1 MADRQKTLA
10 LIKEIKKHGDV
21 ALEQLDSILEQ
32 GPEAGLHIYDLDL
45 RAALEHDFGPAYRD
59 RVENMESSALEAI
72 VTSGMFHKMVQR
84 QIRFGLMENPREQYK
99 LLSLVPSETK
109 GECEGNYRDWGVFSD
124 FRVQKLSELQ
134 KAPLYGI
141 ATDYLDH
148 PQGEMYGNALA
159 WTREA
164 MCKDPNGFIQTQVPK
179 LVDAHQFEIELALLD
194 TLLGYEYTY
203 DRSGTEYDVYYDD
216 GTVFTDG
223 TNGPW
228 QNSLPLAIECPSSFE
243 PLKDLWRNMTDLVHG
258 RPIEWNETNMQV
270 LTSLEQ
276 ASALRKILKS
286 TQVEEDVTCAGST
299 FKYVMTPQ
307 VANDLDFEPVGYR
320 RMVDK
325 IVERYGVTEA
335 QAQQWMWFGNIAEFM
350 GLVYQI
356 RPRAMRV
363 PIGSEEYRRRIV
375 AMYTT
380 ESKWYS
386 YVKDPQKGVLVT
398 DVDSGS

>member
-10 LIKEIKKHGDV
+10 LMKEIKKHGDV

-32 GPEAGLHIYDLDL
+32 GPEAGLHIYALDL
-45 RAALEHDFGPAYRD
+45 RAALEHDLGPAYRD
-59 RVENMESSALEAI
+59 RVENMESPALEAI

-203 DRSGTEYDVYYDD
+203 DRSGTEYSVYYDD

-223 TNGPW
+223 TSGPW

-307 VANDLDFEPVGYR
+307 VANDLDFNPVGYR
-320 RMVDK
+320 RMVEK
-325 IVERYGVTEA
+325 IVERYSVTEA

>member
-10 LIKEIKKHGDV
+10 LIKEIKRHGDV

-45 RAALEHDFGPAYRD
+45 RAALEHDFGPGYRD
-59 RVENMESSALEAI
+59 RVENMESAALEAI

-179 LVDAHQFEIELALLD
+179 LVDAHQFEIELNLLD

-203 DRSGTEYDVYYDD
+203 DRSGTEYNIYYDD
-216 GTVFTDG
+216 GTVFDDG
-223 TNGPW
+223 TSGPW
-228 QNSLPLAIECPSSFE
+228 QNSLPLAIECPSSFDS
-243 PLKDLWRNMTDLVHG
+243 LKDLWRNMTDLVHG

-307 VANDLDFEPVGYR
+307 VANDLDFNPVGYR

>member
-1 MADRQKTLA
+1 
-10 LIKEIKKHGDV
+10 
-21 ALEQLDSILEQ
+21 
-32 GPEAGLHIYDLDL
+32 
-45 RAALEHDFGPAYRD
+45 
-59 RVENMESSALEAI
+59 
-72 VTSGMFHKMVQR
+72 
-84 QIRFGLMENPREQYK
+84 
-99 LLSLVPSETK
+99 
-109 GECEGNYRDWGVFSD
+109 
-124 FRVQKLSELQ
+124 
-134 KAPLYGI
+134 
-141 ATDYLDH
+141 
-148 PQGEMYGNALA
+148 
-159 WTREA
+159 
-164 MCKDPNGFIQTQVPK
+164 
-179 LVDAHQFEIELALLD
+179 
-194 TLLGYEYTY
+194 
-203 DRSGTEYDVYYDD
+203 
-216 GTVFTDG
+216 
-223 TNGPW
+223 
-228 QNSLPLAIECPSSFE
+228 
-243 PLKDLWRNMTDLVHG
+243 
-258 RPIEWNETNMQV
+258 MQV

-325 IVERYGVTEA
+325 IVERYNVTEA
-335 QAQQWMWFGNIAEFM
+335 QAQQWMWFGNISDFM

>member
-10 LIKEIKKHGDV
+10 LMKEIKKHGDV

-45 RAALEHDFGPAYRD
+45 RAALEHDFGPGYRD
-59 RVENMESSALEAI
+59 RVENMESAALEAI

-99 LLSLVPSETK
+99 LLSLVPSENK

-148 PQGEMYGNALA
+148 PEGAMYGNALA

-164 MCKDPNGFIQTQVPK
+164 MCKDPNGFIMTQVPK

-216 GTVFTDG
+216 GTVFEDG
-223 TNGPW
+223 TSGPW
-228 QNSLPLAIECPSSFE
+228 QNSLPLSIDCPASFDS
-243 PLKDLWRNMTDLVHG
+243 LKDLWRNMTDLVHG

-286 TQVEEDVTCAGST
+286 TQVEEDVTCGGST

-307 VANDLDFEPVGYR
+307 VANDLDFDPMGYR

-325 IVERYGVTEA
+325 IVERYGVSEA